1 LTSPSIRRN
10 IRATIATPL
19 RSPYFGKRASRFA
32 SNPKNKF
39 QTCGGDTMKIRV
51 LGVALLAFAGVAGAQ
66 TKISGSAHCAKGDP
80 AYNIDVSDHA
90 GHSMMLEKAACT
102 WTTPIEIAGIKT
114 KDGVDVRFIESTA
127 TKMTSNGTHVS
138 TMENGD
144 KFYVT
149 FHDSAPVKDGKP
161 GDAKGN
167 WSFIGA
173 TGKLKGLKGSG
184 TYVGKFQA
192 DGSVNV
198 DVEGSYAMAPAPA
211 PATPKTK

>member
-1 LTSPSIRRN
+1 
-10 IRATIATPL
+10 
-19 RSPYFGKRASRFA
+19 
-32 SNPKNKF
+32 
-39 QTCGGDTMKIRV
+39 MKARV
-51 LGVALLAFAGVAGAQ
+51 LGVAVLVFAFAAVAGAQ
-66 TKISGSAHCAKGDP
+66 TKIAGAAHCAKGDP
-80 AYNIDVSDHA
+80 VYNVDVSDHP
-90 GHSMMLEKAACT
+90 GHSMMLEKAECT

-114 KDGVDVRFIESTA
+114 KDGEDVRFIESTA

-161 GDAKGN
+161 GDAMGT
-167 WSFIGA
+167 WSFTGA
-173 TGKLKGLKGSG
+173 TGKLKGLKGKG

-198 DVEGSYAMAPAPA
+198 DVEGEYTMAPATMA
-211 PATPKTK
+211 PAKPKTK

>member
-1 LTSPSIRRN
+1 
-10 IRATIATPL
+10 
-19 RSPYFGKRASRFA
+19 
-32 SNPKNKF
+32 
-39 QTCGGDTMKIRV
+39 MKIRV
-51 LGVALLAFAGVAGAQ
+51 LGVALLAFAFAGAAGAQ
-66 TKISGSAHCAKGDP
+66 TKISGSAHGAKGDP

-149 FHDSAPVKDGKP
+149 FHDTAFVQNGKP
-161 GDAKGN
+161 GDAKGT
-167 WSFIGA
+167 WSFTGA
-173 TGKLKGLKGSG
+173 TGKLAGLKGSG

-198 DVEGSYAMAPAPA
+198 EVEGTYTLVPRVI
-211 PATPKTK
+211 PKAK